1 MTEGS
6 LRPVWETLPIE
17 RQRNLLRTLGQ
28 MAMRQ
33 IRGASVA
40 QQMPIGETADDDGD
54 LLPRA
59 PTGVSEKIFRRHRE
73 RLAVAA
79 GAGRAQTQGE
89 STGSIRRGRD

>member
-1 MTEGS
+1 MTEAS

-40 QQMPIGETADDDGD
+40 QQMPIGETADDD
-54 LLPRA
+54 
-59 PTGVSEKIFRRHRE
+59 RRGS
-73 RLAVAA
+73 AAA
-79 GAGRAQTQGE
+79 GAD
-89 STGSIRRGRD
+89 RRVREDLSAAS